1 MQYAKSMQLSVSAS
15 VSSCKSARYDNKE
28 NKSVVT
34 LVVEKLAYVKE
45 TTFYQQPL
53 SCQFFAEKSF

>member
-1 MQYAKSMQLSVSAS
+1 MQYAKSMQLSASAS
-15 VSSCKSARYDNKE
+15 VSCKSARYDNKE

-34 LVVEKLAYVKE
+34 LVVEKLAYAKE